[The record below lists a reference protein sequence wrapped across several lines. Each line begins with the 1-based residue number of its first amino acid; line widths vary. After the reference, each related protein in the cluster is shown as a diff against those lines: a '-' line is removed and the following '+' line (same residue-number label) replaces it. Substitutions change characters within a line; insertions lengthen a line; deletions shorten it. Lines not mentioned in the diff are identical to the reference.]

1 MSSSSSSL
9 YHLPS
14 PLCVRHIK
22 REISQAMI
30 NSSHFRECTCH
41 IPFIM
46 FWFLSLWKRVGA
58 ELSCELWM
66 TFWFGKRLI
75 WKCSKNVLNN
85 FLIVFNEKLLICSLT
100 HMHTLV
106 HTNLHEHVND
116 GKFMVDDVEIW
127 CKQDLHT
134 VIFVLLHESNRDAT
148 SEATTA
154 AAATVVAVM
163 IAPLPNFF
171 LASLFMWCV
180 FFYFLHH
187 FSESYKMF
195 HNAEII

>member
-1 MSSSSSSL
+1 MSQRKWQDTVWVTIHHMSSSSSSL

-100 HMHTLV
+100 HTCTHFYTQTFTNMLTMVNLWWTTLKYD
-106 HTNLHEHVND
+106 VN
-116 GKFMVDDVEIW
+116 KIYT
-127 CKQDLHT
+127 Q
-134 VIFVLLHESNRDAT
+134 
-148 SEATTA
+148 
-154 AAATVVAVM
+154 
-163 IAPLPNFF
+163 
-171 LASLFMWCV
+171 
-180 FFYFLHH
+180 
-187 FSESYKMF
+187 
-195 HNAEII
+195 

>member
-1 MSSSSSSL
+1 MHVPHTIYYVL
-9 YHLPS
+9 
-14 PLCVRHIK
+14 
-22 REISQAMI
+22 ISFVMKACG
-30 NSSHFRECTCH
+30 SWT
-41 IPFIM
+41 
-46 FWFLSLWKRVGA
+46 
-58 ELSCELWM
+58 ELWALDDI
-66 TFWFGKRLI
+66 LI
-75 WKCSKNVLNN
+75 WKTFDLEMFQKCVEQL
-85 FLIVFNEKLLICSLT
+85 FNSFQWKTFDMLAHT
-100 HMHTLV
+100 HMHTLL

-134 VIFVLLHESNRDAT
+134 VIFVLLHEFNWDAT

-154 AAATVVAVM
+154 AVVAVM

-180 FFYFLHH
+180 FFYFLYH